1 MVGTFLVALVSFLGL
16 KKAVLEVSHLD
27 VAFIVQLVD
36 AAVEDDFESIH
47 FRESTLFLVSKLV
60 DKFTQP
66 QCRVSSRLDRG
77 EPLHKH
83 NHTHTPLMEA
93 TR

>member
-66 QCRVSSRLDRG
+66 LVIVEIALVVS
-77 EPLHKH
+77 HI
-83 NHTHTPLMEA
+83 
-93 TR
+93 

>member
-1 MVGTFLVALVSFLGL
+1 MLFFPLLCDLLLVDHDLVGTLLIALVSFLGL
-16 KKAVLEVSHLD
+16 EEAVLKMSHLNI
-27 VAFIVQLVD
+27 AFIVQLVD

-66 QCRVSSRLDRG
+66 LVIVEIALVVS
-77 EPLHKH
+77 HI
-83 NHTHTPLMEA
+83 
-93 TR
+93 